1 MQVTSGTGR
10 PGTLLHVST
19 PPSDDLVAQLVE
31 LSEQFAAQDQAL
43 RSRIIELM
51 SFAEH
56 QVAARVH
63 LAQDHQAL
71 LAERAALAARVA
83 ELEAQ
88 LARTEQALHAVEHST
103 LFRAAAPARRVY
115 ARLRGRRPQ
124 P

>member
-1 MQVTSGTGR
+1 MVDSTFGPSG
-10 PGTLLHVST
+10 
-19 PPSDDLVAQLVE
+19 DDLVAQLVE

-43 RSRIIELM
+43 RNRIIELM

-83 ELEAQ
+83 ELEEQ
-88 LARTEQALHAVEHST
+88 LARTEQALHAVEQST

-115 ARLRGRRPQ
+115 ARLRGRRSQ

>member
-1 MQVTSGTGR
+1 M
-10 PGTLLHVST
+10 ST
-19 PPSDDLVAQLVE
+19 PPPDDLVAQLVE

-43 RSRIIELM
+43 RNRIIELM

-103 LFRAAAPARRVY
+103 LFRAAAPARKVY
-115 ARLRGRRPQ
+115 ARLRGRRSQ